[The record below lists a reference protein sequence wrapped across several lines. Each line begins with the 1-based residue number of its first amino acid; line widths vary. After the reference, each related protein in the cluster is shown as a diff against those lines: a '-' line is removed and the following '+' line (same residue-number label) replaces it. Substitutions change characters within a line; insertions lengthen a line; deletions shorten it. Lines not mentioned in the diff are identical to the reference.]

1 MRPRVV
7 LVVLCVLAASMLAL
21 VAGAADQ
28 QLRAGGESVVGIDHG
43 DDRTTPPGTE
53 SQAGET
59 PTPTTSPTSDPTDD
73 DGSTG
78 GSTGGSDGDPAGGGS
93 EDPAATPTP
102 EPTTNDREE
111 STPSATVTESG
122 TAEPTPRDATATE
135 TDAETDTITDSA
147 PDERAGLSLPGLGT
161 GLWVV
166 AGITVVLVLAT
177 VAARRR

>member
-7 LVVLCVLAASMLAL
+7 LVVLCVLAASILVLA
-21 VAGAADQ
+21 AGAADQ
-28 QLRAGGESVVGIDHG
+28 QLGAGGESVVGIDYG
-43 DDRTTPPGTE
+43 EDRTTPPGTE
-53 SQAGET
+53 TQAGET
-59 PTPTTSPTSDPTDD
+59 PTPTTPTSDPSD
-73 DGSTG
+73 DGSTD
-78 GSTGGSDGDPAGGGS
+78 GSTGDSDGDPAGGGA
-93 EDPAATPTP
+93 EDPATTPTP
-102 EPTTNDREE
+102 GPTTDDRAE
-111 STPSATVTESG
+111 STPSATATESG

-135 TDAETDTITDSA
+135 TDGETDTVTDPA